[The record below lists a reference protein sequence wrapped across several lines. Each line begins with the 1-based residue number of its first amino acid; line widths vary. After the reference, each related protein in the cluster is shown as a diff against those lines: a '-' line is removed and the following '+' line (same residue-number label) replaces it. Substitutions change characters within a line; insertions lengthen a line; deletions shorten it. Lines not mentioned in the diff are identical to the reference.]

1 MSLIESQNGMTD
13 LIPCNEQCGGDYD
26 TYSFGQGDLDVTV
39 TVPLPE
45 GTTAKALS
53 VQIAA
58 TSIAVGF
65 RGKPP
70 IISGELY
77 RPVKADECTWCI
89 EDKRL
94 LVVTLAKTNA
104 QYEEWWPCV
113 TVGERQIDMKTFK
126 PPSKHISDLDESA
139 QATIAKMMFDQRQK
153 MQNLPTSEEIQLEE
167 MMRKARGAK

>member
-1 MSLIESQNGMTD
+1 MSLVESQNGMTD
-13 LIPCNEQCGGDYD
+13 LIPCNEQCGGDYS

-39 TVPLPE
+39 TVPLSE
-45 GTTAKALS
+45 GTTAKMLL
-53 VQIAA
+53 VQITA
-58 TSIAVGF
+58 TNIVVGF

-77 RPVKADECTWCI
+77 RTVKADECTWCV

-94 LVVTLAKTNA
+94 LVITLVKTNS

-113 TVGERQIDMKTFK
+113 TVGERQIDMKTFR
-126 PPSKHISDLDESA
+126 PPSKHISDLDGSA

-153 MQNLPTSEEIQLEE
+153 MQNLPTSEEMQLEE
-167 MMRKARGAK
+167 VMRKAQGTK